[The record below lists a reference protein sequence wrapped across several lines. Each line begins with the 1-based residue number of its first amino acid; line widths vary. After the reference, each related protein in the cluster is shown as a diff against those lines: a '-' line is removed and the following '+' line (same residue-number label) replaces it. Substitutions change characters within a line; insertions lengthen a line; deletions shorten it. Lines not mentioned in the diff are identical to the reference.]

1 MVIYYFNR
9 GNLLLIVVYNK
20 KQQKIYIYIY
30 MCVLWQTHLK
40 PQHSKIPP

>member
-30 MCVLWQTHLK
+30 ICVMADTLK
-40 PQHSKIPP
+40 ASA